1 MTARS
6 SKRNLNLKQCSV
18 RGGVARF
25 RACHMARFGS
35 DSKIGKVRN
44 NAPPISKS
52 ITAMFPI
59 GRPGPVGAPGHIP
72 PQVSH
77 FLALPHLLR
86 RVTAS
91 RGSLF
96 QAAASTVVRS
106 LRLVTTVQDFKFRL
120 RRPRPGAQEN
130 HESEPGRP
138 PGGLMTGLCLSSSLN
153 LA

>member
-1 MTARS
+1 
-6 SKRNLNLKQCSV
+6 
-18 RGGVARF
+18 
-25 RACHMARFGS
+25 
-35 DSKIGKVRN
+35 
-44 NAPPISKS
+44 
-52 ITAMFPI
+52 MFPI

-72 PQVSH
+72 PLSRQVSH

-106 LRLVTTVQDFKFRL
+106 LRLVTTVQDFKFGL

-138 PGGLMTGLCLSSSLN
+138 GGLLSLKFTELGLTRKLN
-153 LA
+153 FKFACGVLTVG